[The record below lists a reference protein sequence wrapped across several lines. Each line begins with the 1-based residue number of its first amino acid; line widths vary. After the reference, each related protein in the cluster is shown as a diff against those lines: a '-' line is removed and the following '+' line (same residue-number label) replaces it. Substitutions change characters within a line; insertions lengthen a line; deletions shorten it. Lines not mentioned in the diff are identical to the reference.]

1 MSKPTV
7 NNPLVRSARLAT
19 VPAHELK
26 VNPAA
31 QREFRPEHAAR
42 ILSEWDDDKFQ
53 LPYVNRRTDGS
64 MYVMEGQHTVWAYR
78 EHFGPENT
86 NLQIQ
91 VWLYE
96 GLNEEREAEYFLA
109 LNNKKAPDAMTKFR
123 VGVTAGLPDVT
134 DIDRIVRANGCVVT
148 NNNGTHGAI
157 QAVGTVSRIY
167 RKHGGE
173 NLGATVRV
181 IRDAFGDG
189 GYEQANLASVSA
201 VLARY
206 GCSEAELIAALLG
219 IRGGSKG
226 LAQRAFMIR
235 DQFGCSVTDATSYVI
250 VDAFNRGKRANKR
263 LVSWFRE
270 EQAAA

>member
-7 NNPLVRSARLAT
+7 NNPLVRSARLST
-19 VPAHELK
+19 VAAHDLK

-42 ILSEWDDDKFQ
+42 ILAEWDDEKFQ

-78 EHFGPENT
+78 EHFGPENP

-91 VWLYE
+91 VWLYD
-96 GLNEEREAEYFLA
+96 GLTEEREAEFFLA
-109 LNNKKAPDAMTKFR
+109 LNNKKAPDAMAKFR

-148 NNNGTHGAI
+148 NNNTTHGAI
-157 QAVGTVSRIY
+157 QAVGTVTRIY

-173 NLGATVRV
+173 NLGATIRV

-189 GYEQANLASVSA
+189 GFEQANLGSVSA

-206 GCSEAELIAALLG
+206 GCAEAELATALLG

-226 LAQRAFMIR
+226 LAQRAFLVR
-235 DQFGCSVTDATSYVI
+235 DQFGCSVTDATCYVI
-250 VDAFNRGKRANKR
+250 VETFNKGRRANKR
-263 LVSWFRE
+263 LVSWFRDE
-270 EQAAA
+270 AAAA